1 MRRPI
6 VSIRVLV
13 LGLLALGATPLPVL
27 ARLSV
32 HPNAYAMETP
42 AEMVTTAPLH
52 ITNLGPAS
60 PLGYTVSDDRDWM
73 SEYPTAG
80 QIVMGDT
87 VTVTVTFDASG
98 LAPDTYSGT
107 ITVVD
112 PHHGPLTIQVTF
124 TVTPVAGVGNEW
136 VALPSGIA
144 LSQSRPNPMRGTA
157 DLRFRLAQKTEARLS
172 IFDPAGR
179 EVARLVD
186 GTAGAGEARVIWD
199 GAGLAGE
206 GLPAGVYFY
215 RLETPIGTLSRRLI
229 ILR

>member
-6 VSIRVLV
+6 SPVWVLV
-13 LGLLALGATPLPVL
+13 CSLLALGATPLPVL
-27 ARLSV
+27 ARLSI
-32 HPNAYAMETP
+32 HPTAYGVETP
-42 AEMVTTAPLH
+42 TGTVTTAPLH

-80 QIVMGDT
+80 QIIMGDT
-87 VTVTVTFDASG
+87 VTVTVTFDATA
-98 LAPDTYSGT
+98 LIPDAYTGT

-112 PHHGPLTIQVTF
+112 PHHGPLTIQVTL
-124 TVTPVAGVGNEW
+124 TVTPAAGIGNEW

-144 LSQSRPNPMRGTA
+144 LAQSRPNPMRGTA
-157 DLRFRLAQKTEARLS
+157 ELRFRLAQEAAVRLS
-172 IFDPAGR
+172 IFDLAGR

-186 GTAGAGEARVIWD
+186 GTAGSGETRVIWD

-206 GLPAGVYFY
+206 DLPAGVYFY
-215 RLETPIGTLSRRLI
+215 RLEGPAGALVRRLV